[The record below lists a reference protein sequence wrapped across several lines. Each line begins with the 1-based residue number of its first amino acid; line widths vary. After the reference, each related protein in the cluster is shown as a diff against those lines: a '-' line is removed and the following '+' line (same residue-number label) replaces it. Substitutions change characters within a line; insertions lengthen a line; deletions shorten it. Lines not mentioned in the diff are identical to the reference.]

1 MIKKSLLDEFL
12 ARGFITRE
20 TYDNALP
27 QTAREPVRDW
37 LLRRLLSVGAARV
50 LSGAVCFFAYNWDK
64 LGVFYKFAL
73 PLLGI
78 LLCGAGAW
86 KWGTKSALGQ
96 VCCVG
101 AGVFAGTFLAVYGQE
116 FQTGAFV
123 YELFGAWSVIL
134 AVLAAACGVRWVWL
148 TAFYV
153 FYIYIS
159 GKLGFK
165 EVYWPTLG
173 IGLTVWAVTETVI
186 YFKKWPADFRPW
198 VFVPLWAFVTV
209 YGLLIAGNWHRYHA
223 DPKYWVL
230 PVFCAL
236 AAGAGLKLKSPTMLC
251 GGAFSLAAFLCVL
264 LLERDILSGFLFVG
278 LTFAVLFCAAGVAA
292 WRGIRYMKGAE

>member
-1 MIKKSLLDEFL
+1 M
-12 ARGFITRE
+12 
-20 TYDNALP
+20 
-27 QTAREPVRDW
+27 
-37 LLRRLLSVGAARV
+37 
-50 LSGAVCFFAYNWDK
+50 
-64 LGVFYKFAL
+64 
-73 PLLGI
+73 
-78 LLCGAGAW
+78 
-86 KWGTKSALGQ
+86 
-96 VCCVG
+96 
-101 AGVFAGTFLAVYGQE
+101 
-116 FQTGAFV
+116 
-123 YELFGAWSVIL
+123 
-134 AVLAAACGVRWVWL
+134 
-148 TAFYV
+148 
-153 FYIYIS
+153 
-159 GKLGFK
+159 
-165 EVYWPTLG
+165 
-173 IGLTVWAVTETVI
+173 WAVTETVI